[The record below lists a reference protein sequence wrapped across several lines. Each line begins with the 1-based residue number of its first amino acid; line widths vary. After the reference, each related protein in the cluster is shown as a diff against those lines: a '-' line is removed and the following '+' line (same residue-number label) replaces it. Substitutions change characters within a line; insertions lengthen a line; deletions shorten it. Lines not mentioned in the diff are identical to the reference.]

1 MSLLPDDYEAPEEQ
15 EEKKVPETTPGTIL
29 EMTYGEAKDDPRC
42 PPSLLA
48 NCEKN
53 NTPLDAVLR
62 FKSV

>member
-1 MSLLPDDYEAPEEQ
+1 MSLLPDEYPPEEEQ
-15 EEKKVPETTPGTIL
+15 VKKVPDTPPGTIL
-29 EMTYGEAKDDPRC
+29 EMSYGEAKDDPRC

-53 NTPLDAVLR
+53 NTPEDAVLR